1 MATINVL
8 AGDIQKGKWNF
19 SAFLG
24 TTTMNK
30 TFGENISLGKANIKS
45 VEMMDEEKRKKLAG
59 TAGWG
64 LVGALALGPVGAI
77 GGMLLGGN
85 KKEIVFTCELQDGR
99 KFMASTDSKTW
110 IKIQSANF

>member
-8 AGDIQKGKWNF
+8 AGNIKKGKWHF
-19 SAFLG
+19 YGFFGS
-24 TTTMNK
+24 TVMNRD
-30 TFGENISLGKANIKS
+30 FGEDIELSKYNVKS
-45 VEMMDEEKRKKLAG
+45 IEMINEEKRKKLAG

-64 LVGALALGPVGAI
+64 LVGAVALGPLGAI

-85 KKEIVFTCELQDGR
+85 KKEVIFTCELEDGR